1 MRILLAI
8 DGSPCSNRAVQ
19 EVASRPWPTGTC
31 IRLITVR
38 HKNETLEELAA
49 IDQQAVSPGQEDW
62 HSISFMTEAFAA
74 LKSATTVFG
83 EITPAVLTG
92 RAKDVIIDD
101 AEQWQADLIVVGSHG
116 YGIVKHFL
124 LGSVSLAVAL
134 NAHCS
139 VEIVRTKADIP

>member
-1 MRILLAI
+1 MKILLAV
-8 DGSPCSNRAVQ
+8 DGSPCSKRAVE
-19 EVASRPWPTGTC
+19 EVAKRPWPANSK

-38 HKNETLEELAA
+38 QKNEALEELSAIRAA
-49 IDQQAVSPGQEDW
+49 EALPGQEDW
-62 HSISFMTEAFAA
+62 HGIDFMTEAFAM
-74 LKSATTVFG
+74 LKASDNFI
-83 EITPAVLTG
+83 EIIPAVRTG
-92 RAKDVIIDD
+92 RAKDSIIED
-101 AEQWQADLIVVGSHG
+101 AEQWEADLIVIGSHG